1 MADPPANAP
10 EPHPGAALSPL
21 AQKLLTGDPRA
32 LARALSVVESG
43 GERASALIG
52 EILPHTGRAIVVG
65 FTGAPGAGKSTLI
78 DAFVR
83 ELRARGRT
91 VGILAVDPSSPI
103 TGGAILGDRIRFVS
117 HVGDRGV
124 FTRSL
129 ASRGH
134 LGGLSRMA
142 GGLVQVMDASGR
154 EIIVI
159 ETVGTGQSEVEI
171 AEIADTKVVVS
182 APGLGDE
189 IQAIKAGVL
198 EIADVLV
205 VNKSDLPLAPQTVRH
220 LRAMLSLRHGTDRAV
235 PLISTAALKGEGVAA
250 LVDAVEQHAAAQ
262 RRRSGVSQKRLERL
276 LVETACGLVH
286 DAVRSSRHPTVDEIC
301 RRMAAGEIAPEEA
314 ARRLLAFAASPD
326 DAGPASGR
334 GGDQA

>member
-1 MADPPANAP
+1 MDLPPTDAP
-10 EPHPGAALSPL
+10 EPPRLSESRSPL
-21 AQKLLTGDPRA
+21 VERLLAGDAKA
-32 LARALSVVESG
+32 LARALSIVESG
-43 GERASALIG
+43 GERASAIIG
-52 EILPHTGRAIVVG
+52 EILPYTGRALVVG

-83 ELRARGRT
+83 EVRARGRT

-117 HVGDRGV
+117 HIGDRGV

-129 ASRGH
+129 AARGH

-154 EIIVI
+154 QVVVI

-189 IQAIKAGVL
+189 IQAIKAGIL
-198 EIADVLV
+198 EIADILV
-205 VNKSDLPLAPQTVRH
+205 VNKSDLPLAQQTIRY
-220 LRAMLSLRHGTDRAV
+220 LQTMLSLRQGAAAAV
-235 PLISTAALKGEGVAA
+235 PLIATAALRNEGIAA

-262 RRRSGVSQKRLERL
+262 RRPDGMSEKRLARL
-276 LVETACGLVH
+276 LVETALGRIH
-286 DAVRSSRHPTVDEIC
+286 DAVWSSRHPAIEDIC
-301 RRMAAGEIAPEEA
+301 RRLAAGEVSPDEA
-314 ARRLLAFAASPD
+314 ARRLLAFVATAEAD
-326 DAGPASGR
+326 N
-334 GGDQA
+334 